1 MDSPV
6 KQRILKM
13 YIVVRDDVPTN
24 ITPTL
29 VAHTAINA
37 HRSFNGNSHVYDEW
51 LENYY
56 FKVTVK
62 VDKNVF
68 NKIQSTIKCYQG
80 YENKT
85 CNGEITCL
93 VCEPVWS
100 DDVPKPLLFAPL
112 WKG

>member
-1 MDSPV
+1 MEKP
-6 KQRILKM
+6 RILKM
-13 YIVVRDDVPTN
+13 YIVVRDDVPVN

-29 VAHTAINA
+29 VAHSAINA
-37 HRSFNGNSHVYDEW
+37 HIKFNGKSELYDEW
-51 LENYY
+51 LEKYY
-56 FKVTVK
+56 YKVTVK

-68 NKIQSTIKCYQG
+68 EKIRSTIPCHEG

-100 DDVPKPLLFAPL
+100 DNTPKPLIYASL